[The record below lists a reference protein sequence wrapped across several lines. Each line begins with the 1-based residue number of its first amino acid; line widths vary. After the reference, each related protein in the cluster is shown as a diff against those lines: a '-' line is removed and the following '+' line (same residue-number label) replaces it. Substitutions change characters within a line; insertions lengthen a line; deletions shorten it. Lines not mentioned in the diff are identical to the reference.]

1 FQLRSRTVQEGCHF
15 KLSCIVQAHPPAKIR
30 WLFNGI
36 EVTRIDPDMKLEFSY
51 GMASLEVDRIM
62 AEHSGKYTCMAYS
75 EAGEASTECMVKVQ
89 AGKEKAVPRAPKASR
104 ITKKTK
110 TVEEFDEEFEE
121 FKRQEDED
129 IAARKIQRGLKTMR
143 SRSRT
148 SEDGEQHEE
157 HHHEEHH
164 EVHEDGFHEVRHVE
178 SHEEVHESKSVE
190 IDTSSGH
197 QLEIT
202 DVTEEAHEENEIE
215 DDAEGDEA
223 PHKGYKGPVVVVK
236 P

>member
-1 FQLRSRTVQEGCHF
+1 
-15 KLSCIVQAHPPAKIR
+15 
-30 WLFNGI
+30 
-36 EVTRIDPDMKLEFSY
+36 
-51 GMASLEVDRIM
+51 
-62 AEHSGKYTCMAYS
+62 
-75 EAGEASTECMVKVQ
+75 
-89 AGKEKAVPRAPKASR
+89 
-104 ITKKTK
+104 
-110 TVEEFDEEFEE
+110 
-121 FKRQEDED
+121 
-129 IAARKIQRGLKTMR
+129 
-143 SRSRT
+143 
-148 SEDGEQHEE
+148 
-157 HHHEEHH
+157 EEHH

-236 P
+236 PENITVDEGQCAKFYCKLSEEVDIIEWILDDRYVEDGGRFKVFSEGPEYFMQIPMALAVDDGTYVFRAKNTAGECKTCFTLF